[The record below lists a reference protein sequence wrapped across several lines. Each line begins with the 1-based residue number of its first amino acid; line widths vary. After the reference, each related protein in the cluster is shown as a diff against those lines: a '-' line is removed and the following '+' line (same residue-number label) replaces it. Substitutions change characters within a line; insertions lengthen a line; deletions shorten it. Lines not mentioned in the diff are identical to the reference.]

1 MSIEHIVVFYTLP
14 LRKKL
19 QIFEPNCCS
28 LANRDLPNPSPIF
41 LVRSAFTWHYL
52 WRNQFHSKKYFY
64 ISSFLQLFTANFQIY
79 LIILKKW
86 MNFCLWMFCSTIFCV
101 LFTPQAES
109 ILNISEAC
117 TVDSAG
123 DWVIQWD
130 WVFTNIEF
138 TSQKKRSNSWRNT
151 AYFKIS

>member
-1 MSIEHIVVFYTLP
+1 M
-14 LRKKL
+14 
-19 QIFEPNCCS
+19 
-28 LANRDLPNPSPIF
+28 NRDLPNLTQVFSIW
-41 LVRSAFTWHYL
+41 SANTWHYL
-52 WRNQFHSKKYFY
+52 RRNQFHLKKDFY
-64 ISSFLQLFTANFQIY
+64 LYSFLQLYTANFQIY

-123 DWVIQWD
+123 DWVIHETEYLQ
-130 WVFTNIEF
+130 TL
-138 TSQKKRSNSWRNT
+138 SLQAKKKVRTADEIPRISKFLSSN
-151 AYFKIS
+151 AMCCA